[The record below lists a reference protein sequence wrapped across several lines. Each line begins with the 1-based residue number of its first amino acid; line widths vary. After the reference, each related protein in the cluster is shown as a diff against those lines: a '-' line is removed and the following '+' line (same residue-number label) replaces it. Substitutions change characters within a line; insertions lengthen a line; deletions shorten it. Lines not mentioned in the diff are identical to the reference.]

1 MQLGSI
7 LKPVYGKKTVD
18 DFMMTRD
25 KEIDIIY
32 GCQQQVSKTTTIL
45 KFVIHMCKSGLTRNM
60 NNTTVPTSRDS
71 VKPSYYRL
79 LILGK

>member
-1 MQLGSI
+1 
-7 LKPVYGKKTVD
+7 
-18 DFMMTRD
+18 MMTRD

-32 GCQQQVSKTTTIL
+32 GCPQQVSKTTTIL
-45 KFVIHMCKSGLTRNM
+45 KFDIHMCKSGLTRNM

-79 LILGK
+79 LILGKWMTLPGYS

>member
-1 MQLGSI
+1 
-7 LKPVYGKKTVD
+7 
-18 DFMMTRD
+18 MMTRD

-32 GCQQQVSKTTTIL
+32 GCQQQETKTTTIL
-45 KFVIHMCKSGLTRNM
+45 KFVFHMCKSGLKRNM

-79 LILGK
+79 LI

>member
-1 MQLGSI
+1 MRKYS
-7 LKPVYGKKTVD
+7 KTAVWKKKTIGH
-18 DFMMTRD
+18 FMMTRD

-32 GCQQQVSKTTTIL
+32 GRPQQVSKTTTIL

-60 NNTTVPTSRDS
+60 NSTTVPTSRDS

>member
-1 MQLGSI
+1 
-7 LKPVYGKKTVD
+7 
-18 DFMMTRD
+18 MMTRD

-32 GCQQQVSKTTTIL
+32 VSQQVTKTTTIL
-45 KFVIHMCKSGLTRNM
+45 KFVIHMCKSGLKRNM

-79 LILGK
+79 LILGKWMTLPRYS